1 MPAIPSYSLPQIS
14 HMPPFIFFLLHILYV
29 YLFFKIQPENH
40 LNGNCLN
47 PLVRRIPS
55 ACSKQNYRMCV
66 SGWWWWINILY
77 FFCWW
82 LSTGLFVEAGPVWFL
97 SYPSHGCPC
106 LACVNSKG
114 VACSESVLHTL
125 DIAWIWI
132 WKGRELVPSMQHHSL
147 PREARMDLLRR
158 IFAKRG
164 GIQKVVITL
173 QKTMSEDNNS
183 YKLLSAC
190 LAFSKLSGNCELIW

>member
-14 HMPPFIFFLLHILYV
+14 HMPPFIFFLLHILYI

-40 LNGNCLN
+40 LMETALILLSEGFPLPALN
-47 PLVRRIPS
+47 RITGS
-55 ACSKQNYRMCV
+55 V

-97 SYPSHGCPC
+97 SFPSHGCPC

-114 VACSESVLHTL
+114 GVCSESVLHTL

-147 PREARMDLLRR
+147 PREARMNLLRR

-164 GIQKVVITL
+164 GIQKVVIRL